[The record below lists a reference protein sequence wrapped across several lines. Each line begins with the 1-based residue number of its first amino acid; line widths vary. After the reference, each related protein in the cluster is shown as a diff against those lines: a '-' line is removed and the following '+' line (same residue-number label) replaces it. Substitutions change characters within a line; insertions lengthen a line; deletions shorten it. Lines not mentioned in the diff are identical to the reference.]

1 MPGCLDQACPPVQ
14 TGPHRSLRLHSNRQA
29 FGHDQSSLPRLPFP
43 VTVFR
48 MENLQLCNETALGFG
63 AAEDSSV
70 GAVKIGDVRLESLAK
85 NIVFDGRCVGDCS
98 CKM

>member
-1 MPGCLDQACPPVQ
+1 MSRSSLPASA
-14 TGPHRSLRLHSNRQA
+14 GPHRSLRLHSNRQA

-43 VTVFR
+43 VTVLR

-85 NIVFDGRCVGDCS
+85 HIVFDGRCVGDCS
-98 CKM
+98 CKI